1 MHQKMIATKEDILKF
16 IPQRYPVVMID
27 TLIDCNEKET
37 ITSLTIEHENMF
49 CENDTFTEA
58 GLMENMA
65 QTAAAKVGYEY
76 MLLNKPVPPGFIGAV
91 KNLEVTKFPKVGDTI
106 NTKISIENEVFG
118 ITLISSSVSLNG
130 FEIASAEMKI
140 VLNGPSL

>member
-1 MHQKMIATKEDILKF
+1 MIATKEDILKF

-37 ITSLTIEHENMF
+37 ITSLTIEPENMF
-49 CENDTFTEA
+49 CENDIFTEA

-91 KNLEVTKFPKVGDTI
+91 KNLEVTKFPKVGATI
-106 NTKISIENEVFG
+106 NTRISIENEVFG
-118 ITLISSSVSLNG
+118 ITLISGSVSLNG